1 MTRENEKWKIIH
13 SKELAKCIKIFDFAW
28 KKLHALEGQN
38 FWSQYS
44 SMELQCQKQHHYNQ
58 QPHVGVEAK
67 EPQLS
72 ALYWLFLCIYT
83 WRWRIALRPSALS
96 PAHFEAL
103 SAARAATGGPVTI
116 HESLHE
122 FSFDIF
128 QLDPKYYSP
137 ALYLKCHTEQQIA
150 QRLLQAVLVTDNL
163 LFGL

>member
-1 MTRENEKWKIIH
+1 MIH
-13 SKELAKCIKIFDFAW
+13 SKELAKWIKIFWFRL
-28 KKLHALEGQN
+28 KKN
-38 FWSQYS
+38 FMHLKGKTFGPNVAPWSS
-44 SMELQCQKQHHYNQ
+44 SVRSGAIIFSGPMSW
-58 QPHVGVEAK
+58 VEAK

-83 WRWRIALRPSALS
+83 RRWRKALRPSALS

-103 SAARAATGGPVTI
+103 SAARAATGGPATI
-116 HESLHE
+116 HESLRE

-150 QRLLQAVLVTDNL
+150 QRLLQAVPVTDNL
-163 LFGL
+163 WFGL